1 MSQPPVTLRIGLA
14 TPRNSETIPERLDS
28 IDRLLAE
35 AARQEVA
42 IACFPEAFLP
52 GLRGLDFAVP
62 PVDQARQE
70 QLLGEVCIMA
80 ARHRV
85 AVIMGMEWQGNEGTL
100 NVAMVIQRNGDVDGY
115 QTKNQIAPSEDPYY
129 VPGNERR
136 MFHVDGVPFG
146 ITICHEGWRYPESV
160 RWAARNGARVVFHP
174 HMTGSDHQG
183 TLLTEWGDPQAPYYE
198 KAMLARAAENEIY
211 FASVNCAMRFQESAT
226 SLIAPEARCEVFQPY
241 GRKGLLVCDLDL
253 DRATGL
259 YAQRVNVN
267 IKDR

>member
-1 MSQPPVTLRIGLA
+1 M
-14 TPRNSETIPERLDS
+14 
-28 IDRLLAE
+28 LAE

-85 AVIMGMEWQGNEGTL
+85 AVIMGMEWQGNGGTL

-129 VPGNERR
+129 
-136 MFHVDGVPFG
+136 VDGVPFG

-174 HMTGSDHQG
+174 HMTGSDLEG
-183 TLLTEWGDPQAPYYE
+183 TMLTEWGDPQAPYYE

-226 SLIAPEARCEVFQPY
+226 SLIAPEARCEAFQPY
-241 GRKGLLVCDLDL
+241 GREGLLVSDLDL

-259 YAQRVNVN
+259 YAQRVNDA
-267 IKDR
+267 IKGR